1 MKSFETMI
9 LHFLKYYIFFFLL
22 MTFIFTNVQ
31 TIEEEVAKKS
41 CECVQ
46 MKISSVGQI
55 SKAETQ
61 KCVTKSGDEVL
72 KSKDP
77 QEVKRLTKNMEEVVE
92 RLKTIYKLVEK
103 CLPKTDSN

>member
-1 MKSFETMI
+1 MN
-9 LHFLKYYIFFFLL
+9 LHLSKNCTLFFLL
-22 MTFIFTNVQ
+22 MTFIFTNAQ

-46 MKISSVGQI
+46 MKVSTNGQI

-72 KSKDP
+72 RSKDP

-92 RLKTIYKLVEK
+92 RLKIIYKMVEK
-103 CLPKTDSN
+103 CLPNSQ

>member
-1 MKSFETMI
+1 MNPHHQKYTI
-9 LHFLKYYIFFFLL
+9 LLFLII
-22 MTFIFTNVQ
+22 TFSLPKAQ

-41 CECVQ
+41 CECIQ
-46 MKISSVGQI
+46 MKVSTYGQI

-61 KCVTKSGDEVL
+61 KCVSRSGDEVL

-92 RLKTIYKLVEK
+92 RLKIIYKMVER

>member
-1 MKSFETMI
+1 MNPSS
-9 LHFLKYYIFFFLL
+9 LKYGLLLILL
-22 MTFIFTNVQ
+22 MTISLTSAQ
-31 TIEEEVAKKS
+31 TIEEEIAKKS
-41 CECVQ
+41 CECIK

-77 QEVKRLTKNMEEVVE
+77 QEAKRLTKNMEEVVE
-92 RLKTIYKLVEK
+92 RLKIIYKLVEK
-103 CLPKTDSN
+103 CLPNPDNK

>member
-1 MKSFETMI
+1 MSSLLQKRGLLLLLLLIFSFT
-9 LHFLKYYIFFFLL
+9 KA
-22 MTFIFTNVQ
+22 Q
-31 TIEEEVAKKS
+31 TIEEEIAKKS
-41 CECVQ
+41 CECIQ

-92 RLKTIYKLVEK
+92 RLKTIYKLIEK
-103 CLPKTDSN
+103 CLPKTE

>member
-1 MKSFETMI
+1 MNLIIQKRGI
-9 LHFLKYYIFFFLL
+9 LLL
-22 MTFIFTNVQ
+22 LLLTILFTSAQ
-31 TIEEEVAKKS
+31 TIEEEVARKS
-41 CECVQ
+41 CECIQ
-46 MKISSVGQI
+46 MKVSTYGQI

-61 KCVTKSGDEVL
+61 KCVSKSGDEVL

-92 RLKTIYKLVEK
+92 RLKIIYKMVEK

>member
-1 MKSFETMI
+1 MT
-9 LHFLKYYIFFFLL
+9 LHLSKYCTLFLLL
-22 MTFIFTNVQ
+22 MTFIFTNAQ

-41 CECVQ
+41 CECIQ
-46 MKISSVGQI
+46 MKVSTYGQI

-61 KCVTKSGDEVL
+61 KCVSKSGDEIL

-92 RLKTIYKLVEK
+92 RLKIIYKMVEK
-103 CLPKTDSN
+103 CLPKTDYN

>member
-9 LHFLKYYIFFFLL
+9 FHLSKYCAFFFLL
-22 MTFIFTNVQ
+22 MTSTLVNAQ

-41 CECVQ
+41 CECIQ
-46 MKISSVGQI
+46 MKVSTYGQI
-55 SKAETQ
+55 SKSETQ
-61 KCVTKSGDEVL
+61 KCVSKSGDEVL

-92 RLKTIYKLVEK
+92 RLKIIYKMVEK